1 MSYLVIARKYRPQTF
16 EEVVG
21 QGHVT
26 RTLKNAISQG
36 RIAHAY
42 LFSGPRGVGKTTVAR
57 LMAKAL
63 NCEKGPTPEPC
74 NQCPMCRGIVDGSVT
89 DVYEIDGA
97 SNTGVDDIREL
108 RENVRYLPS
117 AGRYNVYIIDEVHML
132 SINAFNALLKILEEP
147 PAHVIFIFATTESHK
162 IPVTILSRTQRFDF
176 KRISAQEI
184 KKRLSDIAV
193 QEGITAADGALTV
206 ISREAAGSMRDAQ
219 SLLDQVIGYAGTS
232 ISEESVR
239 EVLGLTDRALLFKMI
254 EAVAA
259 HDPSLAIYNLS
270 EVYNQGY
277 DIVQYYRELVDLMRN
292 LLLLKAAPTIS
303 TPDLTAEERQEL
315 AAIGEPLS
323 IDELTLIF
331 NILFSAEFSIKSS
344 SDPRI
349 AMELVLIKMTRTASV
364 ESIAEVIERIS
375 LLEGGNAGTPAADG
389 ASRSFDFETKTAQA
403 KAPPEKAAPAE
414 RTEPSEVPDTADGAQ
429 HAGGGIAEEM
439 RRFLSYLSGRDP
451 VIHSYLVYAVSMR
464 IEGNTVVI
472 ELPKKY
478 LHLLSGKD
486 KIEMIQKEFR
496 EYFKRDLTV
505 SLVGVEG
512 QFTAPVDE
520 EPMTVSE
527 GGDPFAKILDSRTA
541 KNVKKVFSEATVEG
555 YTPRKK

>member
-16 EEVVG
+16 DEVVG

-26 RTLKNAISQG
+26 RTLKNAITQE

-57 LMAKAL
+57 LLAKAL
-63 NCEKGPTPEPC
+63 NCEKGPTPDPC

-117 AGRYNVYIIDEVHML
+117 AGRYNIYIIDEVHML

-162 IPVTILSRTQRFDF
+162 IPLTILSRTQRFDF
-176 KRISAQEI
+176 KRIAALEI
-184 KKRLSDIAV
+184 KKRLSEIAGK
-193 QEGITAADGALTV
+193 EGITAADGALTV
-206 ISREAAGSMRDAQ
+206 IAREAAGSMRDAQ
-219 SLLDQVIGYAGTS
+219 SLLDQVIGYAGGS

-239 EVLGLTDRALLFKMI
+239 EVLGLTDRALLFKMV
-254 EAVAA
+254 EAVAR
-259 HDPSLAIYNLS
+259 HDASLAIYNLS

-303 TPDLTAEERQEL
+303 TPDLTAEEREEL
-315 AAIGEPLS
+315 NAIGGPLS

-331 NILFSAEFSIKSS
+331 NILFSAEFSVKNSG
-344 SDPRI
+344 DPRI

-364 ESIAEVIERIS
+364 ESIAEVIEKIS
-375 LLEGGNAGTPAADG
+375 RLEGAVGGVPPADAGN
-389 ASRSFDFETKTAQA
+389 RSFEFQPKTTPSIPPGGDRDQTVEKRGAA
-403 KAPPEKAAPAE
+403 GGPEKNE
-414 RTEPSEVPDTADGAQ
+414 GVGESDMKG
-429 HAGGGIAEEM
+429 
-439 RRFLSYLSGRDP
+439 FLSYLLGRDP
-451 VIHSYLVYAVSMR
+451 VIHSYLVNAVSIR
-464 IEGNTVVI
+464 IEGDTVVI
-472 ELPKKY
+472 ELPKRY
-478 LHLLSGKD
+478 IHLVSGKD
-486 KIEMIQKEFR
+486 KIGKIQKEFR
-496 EYFKRDLTV
+496 EYFKKNLAV
-505 SLVGVEG
+505 SLVGVDG
-512 QFTAPVDE
+512 QLP
-520 EPMTVSE
+520 EPTDNEPSTVSE
-527 GGDPFAKILDSRTA
+527 GGETYTEIVESRTA
-541 KNVKKVFSEATVEG
+541 KNIKKVFSDATIEG